1 MKNNTSSLT
10 ILLDFKKYR
19 IRVHKQTLHFL
30 DDPAFLQLLVNPE
43 LGYIAIRK
51 GYEGG
56 PLVHRINKYTNS
68 SDKCLELYSRN
79 LLQTLQKTYP
89 SWQDNYCYGLYGEMM
104 EDEKIIRFPMNQSIL
119 LTNNSKFVEGINE

>member
-1 MKNNTSSLT
+1 MKSNISGLT

-30 DDPAFLQLLVNPE
+30 NDPEFLLLFVNPE
-43 LGYIAIRK
+43 LGYIAMRK
-51 GYEGG
+51 GNKDG

-79 LLQTLQKTYP
+79 LLQTLQKTY
-89 SWQDNYCYGLYGEMM
+89 SAWQDNYCYRLNGEMM
-104 EDEKIIRFPMNQSIL
+104 VDEKIIRFPMNHSML
-119 LTNNSKFVEGINE
+119 LTNNSKFV